1 MTTAPGRSRPPF
13 TILLVAVLGV
23 ALGVVA
29 VLYGIS
35 LVVDRDDAGVR
46 DSTGLTSGQLLVYGI
61 VAIAIGAVLA
71 WLSISLARGSRSAR
85 WTVGLLTFVLLWQG
99 IVIVFG
105 WYDVSPWE
113 GVTSIVVA
121 VAALYLLFGAARSRE
136 YYARAATE
144 PSDRLTA

>member
-13 TILLVAVLGV
+13 TILLLAVLGV

-29 VLYGIS
+29 ALYGIS

-71 WLSISLARGSRSAR
+71 CLAISLARGSTSAR
-85 WTVGLLTFVLLWQG
+85 WTFGLLTFVLLWHG
-99 IVIVFG
+99 VVIVFG

-113 GVTSIVVA
+113 GVTSIAVA
-121 VAALYLLFGAARSRE
+121 VRRALPPVRGARSRE

>member
-1 MTTAPGRSRPPF
+1 
-13 TILLVAVLGV
+13 V
-23 ALGVVA
+23 ALGGVA
-29 VLYGIS
+29 ALYGIS

-85 WTVGLLTFVLLWQG
+85 WTVGLLTFVLLWHG
-99 IVIVFG
+99 VVIVFG
-105 WYDVSPWE
+105 WYDVGPWE